1 MAEKI
6 FLIIFFLFMILIS
19 FVYMINLLKN
29 SEYRISRKE
38 LFYFIFIVILHAKYK
53 KRIKPNKAGKKRE
66 NPEKLRYIA
75 EYSVG

>member
-6 FLIIFFLFMILIS
+6 FLIIFFLFMIWIS

-38 LFYFIFIVILHAKYK
+38 LFYFIFIFLPSVLLCIVAIIVIIFNL
-53 KRIKPNKAGKKRE
+53 
-66 NPEKLRYIA
+66 
-75 EYSVG
+75 